1 MNMEDYIDTLKGQ
14 IRDKNAKSFV
24 ANEIRSHIEEQADV
38 YENGG
43 LSRDDALE
51 KAVKDMGDPV
61 SVGINLDKIHRPHM
75 E

>member
-51 KAVKDMGDPV
+51 KALRRADQAEKMVYSRISDNV
-61 SVGINLDKIHRPHM
+61 
-75 E
+75 

>member
-43 LSRDDALE
+43 LSRDDAL
-51 KAVKDMGDPV
+51 G
-61 SVGINLDKIHRPHM
+61 
-75 E
+75 